1 MPNFIIS
8 RVITDDEA
16 KGLIS
21 PDAKQYVRVLDVE
34 SEQTNDYQLDELEK
48 YVIDG
53 VISLENA
60 TIVNKKL
67 TMVNGGLENYG
78 KIIANGTAEAEIIE
92 LKPVALVEYVDD
104 SNTVIGY
111 LFASPD
117 GATFDYSLEE
127 AKECCASYGCA
138 NGVWRDNENGGIVVC
153 SQKPLL
159 RYTMGDEEGAETAE
173 DMVSDL
179 TPFMKT
185 KDDAKIKESPADE
198 PLALPVPEPVPEPE
212 PEALTDTAND
222 WMLTI
227 FTNGKKSE
235 LSFSVSDTTAEFE
248 KLGYAGVSIRVEKG
262 ITVLR
267 SESPVNNTSI
277 LSIKFPD
284 CIDIIGRSFCENWS
298 ALTTA
303 TLGANTAVLMPG
315 AFNNC
320 SNLISVIGLESV
332 KCIDDMAFAN
342 CRKLGASSDSIFLFG
357 EQLTIIGKGAFYRCV
372 GFKTLELPDSVEII
386 RSFAFAG
393 MAELTSIKLPK
404 TALRHLAAQ
413 FKVYRKAIAENT
425 FKSDTVDCIG
435 VLKDCP
441 QLMKIN
447 MKASDVNVFGD
458 FMFKGCNTLLQ
469 KAQSTAGAAETSN

>member
-8 RVITDDEA
+8 RLITDDEA
-16 KGLIS
+16 KGLIA
-21 PDAKQYVRVLDVE
+21 PDSKQYVRVLDVE
-34 SEQTNDYQLDELEK
+34 SEQTNDYQLDDLEK

-53 VISLENA
+53 VIQLENA
-60 TIVNKKL
+60 TVVNGKL

-78 KIIANGTAEAEIIE
+78 KIIANGNAEAEIVE
-92 LKPVALVEYVDD
+92 LKPVALIEYVDD
-104 SNTVIGY
+104 TNTVIGY

-127 AKECCASYGCA
+127 AKECCTSYGCA
-138 NGVWRDNENGGIVVC
+138 NGVWSDTNGGMVVC

-159 RYTMGDEEGAETAE
+159 RYTMGDEEETETAE
-173 DMVSDL
+173 DMANEL
-179 TPFMKT
+179 APFMANGEDT
-185 KDDAKIKESPADE
+185 KIEEAPADE
-198 PLALPVPEPVPEPE
+198 PLALPEPEPVSEPEPE
-212 PEALTDTAND
+212 PVADTAND
-222 WMLTI
+222 WELTI
-227 FTNGKKSE
+227 FTNGKKSTVT
-235 LSFSVSDTTAEFE
+235 FGIDQTTAEFE

-267 SESPVNNTSI
+267 SENPVNNTSI

-315 AFNNC
+315 VFNNC
-320 SNLISVIGLESV
+320 SNLISVIGMESV

-342 CRKLGASSDSIFLFG
+342 CRRLGGSGDSVFSFG
-357 EQLTIIGKGAFYRCV
+357 EQLTIIGKGAFYRCL
-372 GFKTLELPDSVEII
+372 GFKTLELPESVETI

-393 MAELTSIKLPK
+393 MSELASIKLPR
-404 TALRHLAAQ
+404 TALKHFAAQ
-413 FKVYRKAIAENT
+413 FKVYRKAVNDGT

-441 QLMKIN
+441 QLVKIN

-458 FMFKGCNTLLQ
+458 FLFKGCNTLLQ
-469 KAQSTAGAAETSN
+469 KAQSGAAETTN